1 MCWYISIT
9 PFHVI
14 HLPNPASRT
23 SLPGITRGPC
33 CLRSWTC
40 NKIWSISIWKHSRQH
55 TCILAL
61 SVINCW
67 TGAFSSLIDPHAHEW
82 YYVILKLLICTVVY
96 SKNHIST
103 TTGDMKALTTIGL
116 KGEKEKVRK
125 WQNRHKW

>member
-1 MCWYISIT
+1 MYWYISIA
-9 PFHVI
+9 PFHAI

-33 CLRSWTC
+33 CLSSWTC

-67 TGAFSSLIDPHAHEW
+67 MGAFSSLINRPPYPW
-82 YYVILKLLICTVVY
+82 MILCHLKAIDLCSCLQQKSHLNNHWGY
-96 SKNHIST
+96 ESFNNHRFERRERKSSKMTKSS
-103 TTGDMKALTTIGL
+103 
-116 KGEKEKVRK
+116 
-125 WQNRHKW
+125 